1 MKYRL
6 THRRH
11 ALPAPHPLAIGLAA
25 AVALATAGCS
35 GSNVTEPI
43 DSGPLYSCAT
53 ETRAVPYAPNLT
65 RTSTAGTYTAVLVT
79 ADPAPPIK
87 GDNTWTVRILDANQ
101 MPVDGL
107 SITPSANMPDHNHPP
122 SVKASVTPAGN
133 GSYTVMPL
141 YLFMAGFWEV
151 TLTLQPPGGAKDSVI
166 FPICIPS

>member
-1 MKYRL
+1 MKDRL
-6 THRRH
+6 THWRPAH
-11 ALPAPHPLAIGLAA
+11 APPHPLAIGLTAALALAA
-25 AVALATAGCS
+25 ASCG
-35 GSNVTEPI
+35 GSNAMPVI

-53 ETRAVPYAPNLT
+53 ETRAVPYEPNLM
-65 RTSTAGTYTAVLVT
+65 RTSSAGTYTAVLVK

-122 SVKASVTPAGN
+122 SAKPVVTPLGN
-133 GSYTVMPL
+133 GSYSMTPL

-151 TLTLQPPGGAKDSVI
+151 TLTLQPAGGDKDSVV